1 MINAIR
7 QLESLLLFEMI
18 VSKYL
23 NPSSKE
29 LKSLEKIFIIVYDPQ
44 KVPFSK
50 NRTKY
55 IENRIDSRHLRFGAK
70 FPAIYDDWLICM
82 ISSNLKQYTKNFDEI
97 IDQSSKDFIQSG
109 LKTDSVIRVSR
120 LAVVE
125 GKLQKGAIGQISQKR
140 LMAIRHNLASWLMN
154 STSA

>member
-1 MINAIR
+1 MKSGQIVLFNFPKIHQQQMKLRPA
-7 QLESLLLFEMI
+7 LLI
-18 VSKYL
+18 
-23 NPSSKE
+23 
-29 LKSLEKIFIIVYDPQ
+29 
-44 KVPFSK
+44 
-50 NRTKY
+50 
-55 IENRIDSRHLRFGAK
+55 AK

-82 ISSNLKQYTKNFDEI
+82 ISSNLNQYTKNFDEI

-125 GKLQKGAIGQISQKR
+125 GKLLKGAIGQISQKR

-154 STSA
+154 STNA